1 MATGKGT
8 NKTSMKS
15 GKMNRDVRRVRTMN
29 IIFLVICAILI
40 LSMLLAAV
48 AKF

>member
-8 NKTSMKS
+8 NKTGIKP

-29 IIFLVICAILI
+29 TIFLVICAILI

-48 AKF
+48 SRF